1 MKSGTTEDDL
11 TMKLSE
17 IILINDVLQKHKK
30 DGAPMKTV
38 AETWDHLQVL
48 SLPRTTFSQ

>member
-17 IILINDVLQKHKK
+17 IMLINDVLDKHKR
-30 DGAPMKTV
+30 DGAPIKTV
-38 AETWDHLQVL
+38 NETWDHLQVEEE
-48 SLPRTTFSQ
+48 